1 MRNLFQF
8 VIGIALM
15 LGNSAL
21 RGQNMPSQINP
32 LRIPTPVFPILL
44 IGNDIQT
51 ASVGDACVGHSHLNN
66 TGNDN
71 VAKILFNKSDW
82 TTSLNHSKY
91 MASII
96 PDMSITSLSSNY
108 RLQTNKVVGLEL
120 NYFRTGL
127 LKNTDANSNLIT
139 KAVSGEWNVAG
150 KLAMRV
156 GLNSS
161 LGVGIRYMY
170 SSAFSSA
177 TSSNNVG
184 FETNS
189 QVLANIAYFYHGQL
203 SHKYYNRDKRIHQ
216 RLNSQGEGYN
226 TWGISISN
234 IGGAIKTANSNI
246 VNYMPTVLK
255 VGYARNYFLQDENK
269 LSASV
274 QFSKLLVPTPPI
286 RDVNGNVIKGTDDA
300 NLDSFNAMFLSLYDA
315 PDGFSEKLKEVQ
327 VNFGLEY
334 SIKESFYV
342 GAGFSYENK
351 AKGNRNYLSVGLGGK
366 YKSIDFNFSYWFPMS
381 ENNALG
387 NSLRS
392 GLVFNQ

>member
-1 MRNLFQF
+1 MRNLFQI
-8 VIGIALM
+8 VIGITLM
-15 LGNSAL
+15 LGNSTL
-21 RGQNMPSQINP
+21 RGQNMPSQLNP
-32 LRIPTPVFPILL
+32 LRIPTPVFSILL
-44 IGNDIQT
+44 VGNDIQT
-51 ASVGDACVGHSHLNN
+51 ASIGDASVGHLQLNN

-108 RLQTNKVVGLEL
+108 RLQTNKVIGIEV

-189 QVLANIAYFYHGQL
+189 QVLANIAYFYNGQL
-203 SHKYYNRDKRIHQ
+203 SQKYYNRDKRIHQ
-216 RLNSQGEGYN
+216 RLDLQGEGYN

-246 VNYMPTVLK
+246 VSYMPTVIK
-255 VGYARNYFLQDENK
+255 MGFARNYFVQDENK
-269 LSASV
+269 LSTSI
-274 QFSKLLVPTPPI
+274 QLSKLLVPTPPI
-286 RDVNGNVIKGTDDA
+286 RDVNGKVVKGTDDA
-300 NLDSFNAMFLSLYDA
+300 NLNSFNAMFLSLYDA
-315 PDGFSEKLKEVQ
+315 PDGLSEKLKEVQ
-327 VNFGLEY
+327 LNIGLEY
-334 SIKESFYV
+334 TIKESFYI

-351 AKGNRNYLSVGLGGK
+351 NKGNRNYLSVGLGGK
-366 YKSIDFNFSYWFPMS
+366 YKSIDFNFSYWLPVG